1 MLPHPL
7 TLVGPSRLDIREILE
22 DLFNPWHTVTLIQT
36 IIEHPVGT
44 YTVTF
49 TGATG
54 ITASLYRILY
64 NDEARIILN
73 EHEFYTV
80 TIVDRPL
87 SSSFMW
93 TMSHPYTGS
102 APKYSFESEKS
113 WHFPCILYKKG
124 SMRGKYQVEYTEL

>member
-7 TLVGPSRLDIREILE
+7 TLVGPSRNDIREILE
-22 DLFNPWHTVTLIQT
+22 DVLNPWHTVALIKT
-36 IIEHPVGT
+36 ITEYPIGT

-64 NDEARIILN
+64 DDEARLVLN
-73 EHEFYTV
+73 ETDFYTV

-87 SSSFMW
+87 SSTLMW